1 MERDSTWKYMDSTM
15 VSSDNLRGMSWK
27 ITLFLGHQSVIFAKW
42 NYGMVLEKS
51 AAQIESTE
59 IEVLRFW
66 AVFCS
71 EFEVFFWVGCRHW
84 SSMIINDRHGW
95 WSWDGH
101 IGLVVSALVS
111 TPSPK
116 IGSNKVELIHPQII
130 TDLLGAEVACEH
142 EDHSVLPCSNH
153 CSLRNE
159 PKDQTLKT
167 WKFEVWGLWN

>member
-71 EFEVFFWVGCRHW
+71 EFEVFFELDVVIDHQW
-84 SSMIINDRHGW
+84 SSMIVMADE
-95 WSWDGH
+95 
-101 IGLVVSALVS
+101 
-111 TPSPK
+111 
-116 IGSNKVELIHPQII
+116 VEMDIFDWLFLH
-130 TDLLGAEVACEH
+130 
-142 EDHSVLPCSNH
+142 
-153 CSLRNE
+153 
-159 PKDQTLKT
+159 
-167 WKFEVWGLWN
+167 